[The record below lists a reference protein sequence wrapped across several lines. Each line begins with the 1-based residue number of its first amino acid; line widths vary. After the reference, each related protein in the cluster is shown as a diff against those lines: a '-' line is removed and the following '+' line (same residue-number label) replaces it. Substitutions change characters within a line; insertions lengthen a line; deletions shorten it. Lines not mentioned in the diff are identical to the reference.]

1 MVKMFV
7 LYHISR
13 TFAYPIKRKSGVN
26 IMKKIV
32 FFLLTIVLAGI
43 VSSCTTN
50 QHCAAYGEKQRYQM
64 ERR

>member
-1 MVKMFV
+1 MLV
-7 LYHISR
+7 HILISY
-13 TFAYPIKRKSGVN
+13 TFAHLLKRKSGVN
-26 IMKKIV
+26 IMKKILFV
-32 FFLLTIVLAGI
+32 ILAAVLSGI